1 MSGDSERTLY
11 NWLIEQGANT
21 ILKDK
26 VGQSMELTKNYIVK
40 YKARK
45 TRYMEWLIDL
55 SDRSNS

>member
-26 VGQSMELTKNYIVK
+26 VGQSMDLTKNNIVK

-45 TRYMEWLIDL
+45 TRYIEWLIYL

>member
-26 VGQSMELTKNYIVK
+26 VGQSMDLLEQKTTLTNI
-40 YKARK
+40 RK
-45 TRYMEWLIDL
+45 TRYMEWLIYL